1 MQLSWYYNIAS
12 WNGGCSP
19 CSCWFHF
26 PYKCWDLLHPQKKK
40 RNVEQIPGKKKQ
52 REKNQH
58 VPLAV
63 RITSVMYPAFTWRE
77 KFYKMLLSNMQK
89 RFRIR
94 FQTNIFPSSC
104 FNLKADCP
112 ASLVYKALG
121 IRLLIQTPASHHLP
135 IPCCQRFAF
144 ICMILR
150 CAYPLFRLY
159 NDAKE
164 TPPHA
169 APLHRPLKATHLWN
183 EKGKTDSSFFFLSVL
198 IINR

>member
-1 MQLSWYYNIAS
+1 MPWRLQPLAGAGFIFLINAGICCIRKIEMK
-12 WNGGCSP
+12 NK
-19 CSCWFHF
+19 F
-26 PYKCWDLLHPQKKK
+26 QEKKK
-40 RNVEQIPGKKKQ
+40 AEKKTCNFGSENNQI
-52 REKNQH
+52 
-58 VPLAV
+58 
-63 RITSVMYPAFTWRE
+63 YPAFTWRE

-121 IRLLIQTPASHHLP
+121 IRLLIQTPASRHLP

-159 NDAKE
+159 DDAKE

-169 APLHRPLKATHLWN
+169 APLHRPLKATHL
-183 EKGKTDSSFFFLSVL
+183 
-198 IINR
+198 

>member
-1 MQLSWYYNIAS
+1 MAVAAIAGAGLIFLI
-12 WNGGCSP
+12 NAGIC
-19 CSCWFHF
+19 CIH
-26 PYKCWDLLHPQKKK
+26 KK
-40 RNVEQIPGKKKQ
+40 RNEEQIPGKKS
-52 REKNQH
+52 RGEKKKTCTFGSENNQ
-58 VPLAV
+58 
-63 RITSVMYPAFTWRE
+63 IYPAFTWRE

-104 FNLKADCP
+104 FNLKADRP

-159 NDAKE
+159 DDAKE

-183 EKGKTDSSFFFLSVL
+183 EKGKTDSSSLFFFLSVL